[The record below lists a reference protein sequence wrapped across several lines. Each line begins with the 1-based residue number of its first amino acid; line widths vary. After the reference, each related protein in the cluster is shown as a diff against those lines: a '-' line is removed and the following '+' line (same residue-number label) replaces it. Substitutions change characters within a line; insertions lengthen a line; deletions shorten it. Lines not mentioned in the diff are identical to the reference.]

1 MDSDRRRRMQAIR
14 EQEQKHKDK
23 QGQTMASLLGACTML
38 AMTVAVAVGGFLG
51 STEESQ
57 SEAATDASCME
68 AVPGRPL
75 AVAASFPVA
84 DSDDERDD
92 ETATQSGC
100 EASMAWPVAKPEI
113 LSAFTAPAH
122 DYGPGHRGIDLEAS
136 VGDVLTA
143 PADGVISFAGRVA
156 GKRVVSIR
164 HGDFILTL
172 EPAATTLVRGA
183 PVRRGEPF
191 ATVSRGS
198 DHCDDG
204 CVHWGVRRAH
214 NDYLDPALQV
224 QRRRIV
230 LKPL

>member
-1 MDSDRRRRMQAIR
+1 MDSDRKRRMQAMR
-14 EQEQKHKDK
+14 EQERENEEQH
-23 QGQTMASLLGACTML
+23 GQTLANLLGACTML
-38 AMTVAVAVGGFLG
+38 AVTVAVAVGGFLG
-51 STEESQ
+51 SAENGQTEVT
-57 SEAATDASCME
+57 ADASCAK
-68 AVPGRPL
+68 AVPGKPL
-75 AVAASFPVA
+75 AVAPSFLVA
-84 DSDDERDD
+84 DGDERDND
-92 ETATQSGC
+92 TATPSGC

-113 LSAFTAPAH
+113 LNDFTAPEH
-122 DYGPGHRGIDLEAS
+122 DYGPGHRGVDLAAS

-172 EPAATTLVRGA
+172 EPAATTMVRGA
-183 PVRRGEPF
+183 PVRQGEPF

-204 CVHWGVRRAH
+204 CVHWGVRRAR